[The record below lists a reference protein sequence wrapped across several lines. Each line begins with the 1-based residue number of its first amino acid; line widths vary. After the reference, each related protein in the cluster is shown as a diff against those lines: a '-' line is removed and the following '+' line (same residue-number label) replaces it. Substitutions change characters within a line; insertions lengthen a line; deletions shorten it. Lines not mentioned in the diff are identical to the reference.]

1 MRQMGER
8 YLNVYDTLRPPAYKA
23 DVFRYSVIYHYGG
36 CYMDAGS
43 YTVRP
48 LVEFLRPADEFV
60 SSDDSNGNGLNSAFF
75 CAVKGHRVLQYAI
88 ENIFQAV

>member
-1 MRQMGER
+1 
-8 YLNVYDTLRPPAYKA
+8 
-23 DVFRYSVIYHYGG
+23 
-36 CYMDAGS
+36 MDAGS